1 MSPPFLVPLEKTV
14 GAFTRRAQRLGP
26 LVEERAAVL
35 GEGVGALA
43 VGPFGGDEPLLFE
56 RAEQAVEI
64 AHLDARLAGQLGEPL
79 EELVPVCR
87 ALAQEEQQR
96 SLCDPLDAGKAPP
109 VPVVPAPGAWA
120 VPHAGRRCKTHM

>member
-1 MSPPFLVPLEKTV
+1 MSPPFLVTLEKAV
-14 GAFTRRAQRLGP
+14 GALARRTQRLGP

-43 VGPFGGDEPLLFE
+43 VAPFGGDEPLLFE
-56 RAEQAVEI
+56 CAEQAVEV

-87 ALAQEEQQR
+87 ALAQEKEQR
-96 SLCDPLDAGKAPP
+96 RLCEPLDAAKAPP
-109 VPVVPAPGAWA
+109 VPVVPAPGPWA

>member
-1 MSPPFLVPLEKTV
+1 MSPPFLVTLEKTV

-26 LVEERAAVL
+26 LFEERAAML

-43 VGPFGGDEPLLFE
+43 IAPFGGDEPLLFE

-87 ALAQEEQQR
+87 ALAQEKEQR
-96 SLCDPLDAGKAPP
+96 RLCEAFDAGKDPP
-109 VPVVPAPGAWA
+109 VSVVAAPGAWT
-120 VPHAGRRCKTHM
+120 VPHASPRCKTHM